1 MRKAKA
7 KPVNA
12 VDLLMEDHEYV
23 RKSFRQF
30 EKVQEKADGET
41 LRGIVEQVC
50 QALKAHTKVE
60 EEIFYPAVR
69 RKIDDPDLMFE
80 AEIEHNRAKTLIRQ
94 LERMKPSDP
103 RYGPTFTVLCEYVD
117 HHAKEEEKEMF
128 PKARRKKVDLQ
139 RLGKQIMARKLALE
153 KRAAR

>member
-30 EKVQEKADGET
+30 EKIQEKADGET

-69 RKIDDPDLMFE
+69 RKIDDADLMFE
-80 AEIEHNRAKTLIRQ
+80 AEIEHNSAKTLIRQ

>member
-23 RKSFRQF
+23 RKSFKQF
-30 EKVQEKADGET
+30 EKIQEKADGET

-69 RKIDDPDLMFE
+69 RKIDDADLMFE
-80 AEIEHNRAKTLIRQ
+80 AEIEHNSAKTLIRQ

-128 PKARRKKVDLQ
+128 PRARRKKVDLQ

>member
-23 RKSFRQF
+23 RKSFKQF
-30 EKVQEKADGET
+30 EKIQEKADGET

-69 RKIDDPDLMFE
+69 RKIDDADLMFE
-80 AEIEHNRAKTLIRQ
+80 AEIEHNSAKTLIRQ

-139 RLGKQIMARKLALE
+139 RLGRQIMARKLALE

>member
-12 VDLLMEDHEYV
+12 VDLLIEDHEYV

-30 EKVQEKADGET
+30 EKVQEKADRET

-50 QALKAHTKVE
+50 QALKTHTKVE

-80 AEIEHNRAKTLIRQ
+80 AEIEHNSAKTLIRQ

-128 PKARRKKVDLQ
+128 PRARRKKVDLQ